1 MKPIVLS
8 LVVLCFAACVSAQ
21 SVPDLRFNGHAL
33 GETAL
38 TFFSTATM
46 SDSKTLTKEH
56 CKTVLNDP
64 DAVKEYEAAKTSADK
79 KAFLFSDIGGC
90 QQVMAALRGERAPVG
105 SRYASELGKGAV
117 TFAAGK
123 LVSFKLTIESPYS
136 VVVADMTRRFG
147 ISGQD
152 YAGKLK
158 PGSKAMHWNVDGV
171 SALVVQLQYQDH
183 ANILVAYSR

>member
-64 DAVKEYEAAKTSADK
+64 DAVKEYERPRPLQIRRHSCFRT
-79 KAFLFSDIGGC
+79 
-90 QQVMAALRGERAPVG
+90 
-105 SRYASELGKGAV
+105 
-117 TFAAGK
+117 
-123 LVSFKLTIESPYS
+123 LVD
-136 VVVADMTRRFG
+136 VNR
-147 ISGQD
+147 
-152 YAGKLK
+152 
-158 PGSKAMHWNVDGV
+158 
-171 SALVVQLQYQDH
+171 
-183 ANILVAYSR
+183 